1 MFNSDT
7 ELIIP
12 VKVFPSL
19 RDVRGEKWQKLVD
32 MVSSLSPESSECT
45 ALVMMLAR
53 MNGCISCNADSYRA
67 MKGCSL
73 CARQSIRRYR
83 GSDDE
88 LAEQFR
94 ITCQEVNSYLMKN
107 LGSKV

>member
-12 VKVFPSL
+12 EKVFPTL
-19 RDVRGEKWQKLVD
+19 RDVRGEKWRKLVD
-32 MVSSLSPESSECT
+32 NVSSLSPESTECT
-45 ALVMMLAR
+45 ALVLMLAR

-73 CARQSIRRYR
+73 CARQSIRRNR
-83 GSDDE
+83 GSDDD

-94 ITCQEVNSYLMKN
+94 LTYQEVNSYLVKN
-107 LGSKV
+107 LCSRV